1 MSARILVVDDIEANR
16 RLLQAK
22 LEAQYHSVILAC
34 NGPDALEKARTTD
47 PEIILL
53 DVMMPGMDGYEVCRR
68 LKADPVTAHIP
79 VVMVTALSD
88 TEDRVRGLDAG
99 AEDFLTK
106 PVDDFL
112 LTSRINT
119 LMRYNAVTSELRQR
133 EASGLK
139 TGAMEDSAQ
148 EDVEGPARV
157 FLIDDN
163 PRTSA
168 RIATLLRED
177 GHKVMT
183 LLESGNMGDL
193 AKERTDVLLVS
204 LLSKSFDPLKL
215 CAHFKTNDV
224 TRAVSIL
231 LICDPLE
238 RAKAVKGLEI
248 GASDM
253 IMAPVDTQEL
263 LARVRTQT
271 RRTRYVEILRERV
284 DRGLEL
290 SVIDQLTGLYNRR
303 YMTSQLQQYM
313 HRAVMGGKPLSVM
326 MLDIDHFKPIN
337 DTHGH
342 QAGDEVLQELADRLR
357 HNIRP
362 MDVAC
367 RPGGEEFLVILPE
380 TPEELACAAA
390 ERVRK
395 AIAADPFNV
404 LSETRQIAV
413 TVSAGVSSLLGP
425 NDTMAELL
433 NRADTALYQA
443 KSAGRNRVK
452 SLAA

>member
-168 RIATLLRED
+168 RIAALLRED

-452 SLAA
+452 SIAA

>member
-22 LEAQYHSVILAC
+22 LEAQYHSVLLASS
-34 NGPDALEKARTTD
+34 GPQAIEIANAHD

-68 LKADPVTAHIP
+68 LKANPATSHIP

-88 TEDRVRGLDAG
+88 AEDRVRGLDAG

-112 LTSRINT
+112 LNSRVST
-119 LMRYNAVTSELRQR
+119 LMRYNAVTSELRKR

-139 TGAMEDSAQ
+139 TGA
-148 EDVEGPARV
+148 VEAALVDEATVSARV

-163 PRTSA
+163 PRSSS
-168 RIATLLRED
+168 RIAGMLREQ
-177 GHKVMT
+177 GHRVMT
-183 LLESGNMGDL
+183 LLESGSMGDL
-193 AKERTDVLLVS
+193 AKERTDVLLIS
-204 LLSKSFDPLKL
+204 LLSTSFDPLKL
-215 CAHFKTNDV
+215 CAHFKTSEV

-248 GASDM
+248 GASDV
-253 IMAPVDTQEL
+253 IMAPIDKQEL

-303 YMTSQLQQYM
+303 YMNNQLQQFM
-313 HRAVMGGKPLSVM
+313 HRAVIGNKPLSVM
-326 MLDIDHFKPIN
+326 MLDIDHFKHIN
-337 DTHGH
+337 DTYGH
-342 QAGDEVLQELADRLR
+342 QAGDEVLQEIAERLR
-357 HNIRP
+357 QNVRP
-362 MDVAC
+362 MDVVC
-367 RPGGEEFLVILPE
+367 RPGGEEFLVILPD
-380 TPEELACAAA
+380 TSGDLACAAA
-390 ERVRK
+390 ERVRR
-395 AIAADPFNV
+395 AVAAGTFSV
-404 LSETRQIAV
+404 LGDSRHVSV
-413 TVSAGVSSLLGP
+413 TISAGVSSLNGVD
-425 NDTMAELL
+425 DTMAELMG
-433 NRADTALYQA
+433 RADSALYQA
-443 KSAGRNRVK
+443 KSAGRNRVE
-452 SLAA
+452 SIAA

>member
-1 MSARILVVDDIEANR
+1 MSARILIVDDIEANR
-16 RLLQAK
+16 KLLAAK
-22 LEAQYHSVILAC
+22 LEAQYHTVLLAE
-34 NGPDALEKARTTD
+34 NGPQALEIAKAKD

-68 LKADPVTAHIP
+68 LKADPVTNHIP

-106 PVDDFL
+106 PIDDFVL
-112 LTSRINT
+112 NSRVNALI
-119 LMRYNAVTSELRQR
+119 RYNTVTSELRQR
-133 EASGLK
+133 EASGIRA
-139 TGAMEDSAQ
+139 GAMESIDP
-148 EDVEGPARV
+148 EEVDRPARV
-157 FLIDDN
+157 FVIDDN

-168 RIATLLRED
+168 RIAGILRD
-177 GHKVMT
+177 AGHKVMT
-183 LLESGNMGDL
+183 LLEAGDMGEL
-193 AKERTDVLLVS
+193 ATERTDVLLLS

-215 CAHFKTNDV
+215 CAHFKSNDV

-231 LICDPLE
+231 LICDPLD
-238 RAKAVKGLEI
+238 RVRAVKGMEI

-253 IMAPVDTQEL
+253 IMAPIDRQEL
-263 LARVRTQT
+263 LARIRTQT

-303 YMTSQLQQYM
+303 FMNNQLQQLM

-357 HNIRP
+357 QNIRP

-380 TPEELACAAA
+380 TPGELAMAAA
-390 ERVRK
+390 ERVRR
-395 AIAADPFNV
+395 AIAAEPFLV
-404 LSETRQIAV
+404 MSDTKSIKV

-425 NDTMAELL
+425 HDTIADMMK
-433 NRADTALYQA
+433 RADTALYQA
-443 KSAGRNRVK
+443 KSGGRNRVE
-452 SLAA
+452 SIAA

>member
-1 MSARILVVDDIEANR
+1 LEP
-16 RLLQAK
+16 AK
-22 LEAQYHSVILAC
+22 
-34 NGPDALEKARTTD
+34 EKD

-68 LKADPVTAHIP
+68 LKADPVTSHIP

-106 PVDDFL
+106 PIDDFVL
-112 LTSRINT
+112 NSRVNALI
-119 LMRYNAVTSELRQR
+119 RYNTVTSELRKR
-133 EASGLK
+133 EANGIRV
-139 TGAMEDSAQ
+139 GAMESADP
-148 EDVEGPARV
+148 EEVDRPARV
-157 FLIDDN
+157 FVIDDN

-168 RIATLLRED
+168 RIAGILRD
-177 GHKVMT
+177 AGHKVMT
-183 LLESGNMGDL
+183 LLEAGDMGEL
-193 AKERTDVLLVS
+193 ATERTDVLLLS

-215 CAHFKTNDV
+215 CAHFKSSDV

-253 IMAPVDTQEL
+253 IMAPLDRQEL
-263 LARVRTQT
+263 LARIRTQT

-303 YMTSQLQQYM
+303 YMNNQLQQLM

-326 MLDIDHFKPIN
+326 MLDIDHF
-337 DTHGH
+337 
-342 QAGDEVLQELADRLR
+342 
-357 HNIRP
+357 
-362 MDVAC
+362 
-367 RPGGEEFLVILPE
+367 
-380 TPEELACAAA
+380 
-390 ERVRK
+390 
-395 AIAADPFNV
+395 
-404 LSETRQIAV
+404 
-413 TVSAGVSSLLGP
+413 
-425 NDTMAELL
+425 
-433 NRADTALYQA
+433 
-443 KSAGRNRVK
+443 
-452 SLAA
+452 

>member
-1 MSARILVVDDIEANR
+1 MSARILIVDDIEANR

-22 LEAQYHSVILAC
+22 LEAQYHSVILASS
-34 NGPDALEKARTTD
+34 GPQALEMAQTHD

-112 LTSRINT
+112 LNSRVNT
-119 LMRYNAVTSELRQR
+119 LMRYNAVTSELRKR

-139 TGAMEDSAQ
+139 TGAMEIGAGD
-148 EDVEGPARV
+148 ETDGPARV

-168 RIATLLRED
+168 RVATMLREN

-183 LLESGNMGDL
+183 LLESANMGDL
-193 AKERTDVLLVS
+193 AQERTDVLLVS

-231 LICDPLE
+231 LICDPLD
-238 RAKAVKGLEI
+238 RAKAVKGMEI
-248 GASDM
+248 GASDT
-253 IMAPVDTQEL
+253 IMAPVDAPEL
-263 LARVRTQT
+263 LARVRAQA

-290 SVIDQLTGLYNRR
+290 SVIDQLTGLFNRR

-313 HRAVMGGKPLSVM
+313 QRAVMGGKPLSVM
-326 MLDIDHFKPIN
+326 MLDIDHFKLIN

-357 HNIRP
+357 QNIRQV
-362 MDVAC
+362 DVAC
-367 RPGGEEFLVILPE
+367 RQGGEEFLVILPE
-380 TPEELACAAA
+380 TPGEQAFAAA

-395 AIAADPFNV
+395 AIAAGVFSV
-404 LSETRQIAV
+404 LRDTQQVSV
-413 TVSAGVSSLLGP
+413 TVSAGVASLQGP
-425 NDTMAELL
+425 NDTMAELIA
-433 NRADTALYQA
+433 RADAALYQA
-443 KSAGRNRVK
+443 KAAGRNCVQ
-452 SLAA
+452 SIAA

>member
-1 MSARILVVDDIEANR
+1 MSARILIVDDIEANR

-22 LEAQYHSVILAC
+22 LEAQYHSVILAS
-34 NGPDALEKARTTD
+34 NGPQAIDMAREHD

-68 LKADPVTAHIP
+68 LKADPVTSHIP

-88 TEDRVRGLDAG
+88 AEDRVRGLDAG

-112 LTSRINT
+112 LNSRVNT
-119 LMRYNAVTSELRQR
+119 LMRYNAVTSELRKR

-139 TGAMEDSAQ
+139 TGAVDGVTED
-148 EDVEGPARV
+148 EVDRPARV

-168 RIATLLRED
+168 RIATVLRD
-177 GHKVMT
+177 HGHKVMT
-183 LLESGNMGDL
+183 LLESGSMGDL
-193 AKERTDVLLVS
+193 AQERTDVLLVS
-204 LLSKSFDPLKL
+204 LLSKTFDPLKL

-253 IMAPVDTQEL
+253 IMAPIDTQEL

-290 SVIDQLTGLYNRR
+290 SLIDQLTGLYNRR
-303 YMTSQLQQYM
+303 YMTNQLQQYM

-326 MLDIDHFKPIN
+326 MLDIDHFKLIN

-357 HNIRP
+357 QNIRP

-380 TPEELACAAA
+380 TPGDLAYAAA
-390 ERVRK
+390 ERVRR
-395 AIAADPFNV
+395 AIAAGKFNV
-404 LSETRQIAV
+404 LSDTREVAV
-413 TVSAGVSSLLGP
+413 TVSAGVSALLGP
-425 NDTMAELL
+425 HDTMADLL
-433 NRADTALYQA
+433 ARADSALYAA
-443 KSAGRNRVK
+443 KSAGRNRVE

>member
-1 MSARILVVDDIEANR
+1 MSARILIVDDIEANR

-22 LEAQYHSVILAC
+22 LEAQYHSVLLAS
-34 NGPDALEKARTTD
+34 NGPQALDMAREHR

-68 LKADPVTAHIP
+68 LKADVATSHIP

-112 LTSRINT
+112 LTSRVNT

-133 EASGLK
+133 EANGLK
-139 TGAMEDSAQ
+139 SGAMEDNEPSEINQ
-148 EDVEGPARV
+148 PARV

-168 RIATLLRED
+168 RIATVLRD
-177 GHKVMT
+177 NGHKVAT
-183 LLESGNMGDL
+183 LLESGDMGAL
-193 AKERTDVLLVS
+193 AQERTDVLLVS
-204 LLSKSFDPLKL
+204 LLAKSFDPLKL

-303 YMTSQLQQYM
+303 YMTNQLQQYM
-313 HRAVMGGKPLSVM
+313 HRAVMGTKPLSIV

-367 RPGGEEFLVILPE
+367 RPGGEEFLIILPE
-380 TPEELACAAA
+380 TPGELACAAA
-390 ERVRK
+390 ERIRRS
-395 AIAADPFNV
+395 IAADVFNV
-404 LSETRQIAV
+404 LSDTRQISV
-413 TVSAGVSSLLGP
+413 TVSAGVASLQGP

-433 NRADTALYQA
+433 ARADSALYQA
-443 KSAGRNRVK
+443 KSGGRNRVET
-452 SLAA
+452 LAA

>member
-1 MSARILVVDDIEANR
+1 MSARILIVDDIEANR

-22 LEAQYHSVILAC
+22 LEAQYHSVILAS
-34 NGPDALEKARTTD
+34 NGPQALEMARTHD

-68 LKADPVTAHIP
+68 LKADPVTSHIP

-112 LTSRINT
+112 LNSRVNA
-119 LMRYNAVTSELRQR
+119 LMRYSAVTSELRKR

-139 TGAMEDSAQ
+139 AGAVDGV
-148 EDVEGPARV
+148 VEEKVDRPARV

-168 RIATLLRED
+168 RIATVLRD
-177 GHKVMT
+177 HGHKVMT
-183 LLESGNMGDL
+183 LLESGSMGDL
-193 AKERTDVLLVS
+193 AQERTDVLLVS
-204 LLSKSFDPLKL
+204 LLSKTFDPLKL
-215 CAHFKTNDV
+215 CAHFKSNDV

-303 YMTSQLQQYM
+303 YMNNQLQQYM

-326 MLDIDHFKPIN
+326 MLDIDHFKKIN

-380 TPEELACAAA
+380 TPGELAYAAA
-390 ERVRK
+390 ERVRRS
-395 AIAADPFNV
+395 IAAGKFNV
-404 LSETRQIAV
+404 LSDTREIEV

-425 NDTMAELL
+425 NDTMADLL
-433 NRADTALYQA
+433 ARADSALYAA
-443 KSAGRNRVK
+443 KSAGRNRVET
-452 SLAA
+452 LAA

>member
-22 LEAQYHSVILAC
+22 LEAQYHSVILASS
-34 NGPDALEKARTTD
+34 GPQALEMAKLHD

-88 TEDRVRGLDAG
+88 SEDRVRGLDAG

-112 LTSRINT
+112 LNSRVNT
-119 LMRYNAVTSELRQR
+119 LMRYNAVTSELRKR

-139 TGAMEDSAQ
+139 TGAVDNGGAGETD
-148 EDVEGPARV
+148 GPARV

-168 RIATLLRED
+168 RIATLLREH

-193 AKERTDVLLVS
+193 AQERTDVLL
-204 LLSKSFDPLKL
+204 LSMLSTSFDPLKL

-238 RAKAVKGLEI
+238 RAKAAKGLEI

-271 RRTRYVEILRERV
+271 RRTRYVGILRERV

-380 TPEELACAAA
+380 TPGELAFAAA

-395 AIAADPFNV
+395 AIAADVFSV
-404 LSETRQIAV
+404 LGDTQKISV

-425 NDTMAELL
+425 EDTMAELL
-433 NRADTALYQA
+433 ARADSALYQA
-443 KSAGRNRVK
+443 KAAGRNRVQA
-452 SLAA
+452 LAA

>member
-1 MSARILVVDDIEANR
+1 MSARILIVDDIEANR

-22 LEAQYHSVILAC
+22 LEAQYHSVILAS
-34 NGPDALEKARTTD
+34 NGPQAIDMAREHD

-68 LKADPVTAHIP
+68 LKADPVTSHIP

-88 TEDRVRGLDAG
+88 AEDRVRGLDAG

-112 LTSRINT
+112 LYSRVNT
-119 LMRYNAVTSELRQR
+119 LMRYNAVTSELRKR

-139 TGAMEDSAQ
+139 TGAVDGVTED
-148 EDVEGPARV
+148 EVDRPARV

-168 RIATLLRED
+168 RIATVLRD
-177 GHKVMT
+177 HGHKVMT
-183 LLESGNMGDL
+183 LLESGSMGDL
-193 AKERTDVLLVS
+193 AQERTDVLLVS
-204 LLSKSFDPLKL
+204 LLSKTFDPLKL

-253 IMAPVDTQEL
+253 IMAPIDTQEL

-290 SVIDQLTGLYNRR
+290 SLIDQLTGLYNRR
-303 YMTSQLQQYM
+303 YMTNQLQQYM

-326 MLDIDHFKPIN
+326 MLDIDHFKLIN

-357 HNIRP
+357 QNIRP

-380 TPEELACAAA
+380 TPGDLAYAAA
-390 ERVRK
+390 ERVRR
-395 AIAADPFNV
+395 AIAAGKFNV
-404 LSETRQIAV
+404 LSDTREVAV
-413 TVSAGVSSLLGP
+413 TVSAGVSALLGP
-425 NDTMAELL
+425 HDTMADLL
-433 NRADTALYQA
+433 ARADSALYAA
-443 KSAGRNRVK
+443 KSAGRNRVE

>member
-68 LKADPVTAHIP
+68 LKADPLTAHIP

>member
-22 LEAQYHSVILAC
+22 LEAQYHTVFLASS
-34 NGPDALEKARTTD
+34 GPQALEMAMSNK

-68 LKADPVTAHIP
+68 LKADPVTSHIP

-112 LTSRINT
+112 LNSRVNT

-139 TGAMEDSAQ
+139 SGAVDGVDSPEIDRA
-148 EDVEGPARV
+148 ARV

-163 PRTSA
+163 PRTSS
-168 RIATLLRED
+168 RIADYLRED

-183 LLESGNMGDL
+183 LLESGSMGDL
-193 AKERTDVLLVS
+193 ATERTDVLLVS

-253 IMAPVDTQEL
+253 IMAPIDKQEL

-303 YMTSQLQQYM
+303 YMTNQLQQFM
-313 HRAVMGGKPLSVM
+313 QRAVMGSKPLSVM
-326 MLDIDHFKPIN
+326 MLDIDHFKRIN

-342 QAGDEVLQELADRLR
+342 QAGDEVLQEIADRLR
-357 HNIRP
+357 QNVRP
-362 MDVAC
+362 MDVVC

-380 TPEELACAAA
+380 TNGELACAAA
-390 ERVRK
+390 ERVRRS
-395 AIAADPFNV
+395 IASGEFSV
-404 LSETRQIAV
+404 LSDTLQVSI
-413 TVSAGVSSLLGP
+413 TVSAGVASLLGP
-425 NDTMAELL
+425 NDTMSDLIG
-433 NRADTALYQA
+433 RADSALYQA
-443 KSAGRNRVK
+443 KSSGRNRVE
-452 SLAA
+452 SIAA

>member
-22 LEAQYHSVILAC
+22 LEAQYHSVLLASS
-34 NGPDALEKARTTD
+34 GPQAIEIANAHD

-68 LKADPVTAHIP
+68 LKANPATSHIP

-88 TEDRVRGLDAG
+88 AEDRVRGLDAG

-112 LTSRINT
+112 LNSRVST
-119 LMRYNAVTSELRQR
+119 LMRYNAVTSELRKR

-139 TGAMEDSAQ
+139 TGA
-148 EDVEGPARV
+148 VEAALVDEATVSARV

-163 PRTSA
+163 PRSSS
-168 RIATLLRED
+168 RIAGMLREQ
-177 GHKVMT
+177 GHRVMT
-183 LLESGNMGDL
+183 LLESGSMGDL
-193 AKERTDVLLVS
+193 AKERTDVLLIS
-204 LLSKSFDPLKL
+204 LLSTSFDPLKL
-215 CAHFKTNDV
+215 CAHFKTSEV

-238 RAKAVKGLEI
+238 RAKAIKGLEI
-248 GASDM
+248 GASDV
-253 IMAPVDTQEL
+253 IMAPIDKQEL

-303 YMTSQLQQYM
+303 YMNNQLQQFM
-313 HRAVMGGKPLSVM
+313 HRAVIGNKPLSVM
-326 MLDIDHFKPIN
+326 MLDIDHFKHIN
-337 DTHGH
+337 DTYGH
-342 QAGDEVLQELADRLR
+342 QAGDEVLQEIAERLR
-357 HNIRP
+357 QNVRP
-362 MDVAC
+362 MDVVC
-367 RPGGEEFLVILPE
+367 RPGGEEFLVILPD
-380 TPEELACAAA
+380 TAGDLACAAA
-390 ERVRK
+390 ERVRR
-395 AIAADPFNV
+395 AVAAGTFSV
-404 LSETRQIAV
+404 LGDSRQVSV
-413 TVSAGVSSLLGP
+413 TISAGVSSLNGVD
-425 NDTMAELL
+425 DTMAELMG
-433 NRADTALYQA
+433 RADSALYQA
-443 KSAGRNRVK
+443 KSAGRNRVERT
-452 SLAA
+452 AA

>member
-22 LEAQYHSVILAC
+22 LEALYHSVILASS
-34 NGPDALEKARTTD
+34 GLQALEIAKSQD

-88 TEDRVRGLDAG
+88 AEDRVRGLDAG

-112 LTSRINT
+112 LTSRVNT
-119 LMRYNAVTSELRQR
+119 LMRYNAVTSELRKR

-139 TGAMEDSAQ
+139 TGAMENSGN
-148 EDVEGPARV
+148 EEPEGPARV

-168 RIATLLRED
+168 RIATLLRD
-177 GHKVMT
+177 NGHKVMT
-183 LLESGNMGDL
+183 LLESRDMGDL
-193 AKERTDVLLVS
+193 AQERTDVLLLS

-313 HRAVMGGKPLSVM
+313 HRALMGGKPLSVM

-367 RPGGEEFLVILPE
+367 RRGGEEFLVILPE
-380 TPEELACAAA
+380 TQGELAFAAA

-395 AIAADPFNV
+395 AIAADVFSV
-404 LSETRQIAV
+404 LSDTQQISV
-413 TVSAGVSSLLGP
+413 TVSAGVASLQGP
-425 NDTMAELL
+425 HDTMAELIA
-433 NRADTALYQA
+433 RADSALYQA
-443 KSAGRNRVK
+443 KAAGRNRVQ

>member
-34 NGPDALEKARTTD
+34 NGPEALEKARTND

-88 TEDRVRGLDAG
+88 SEDRVRGLDAG

-119 LMRYNAVTSELRQR
+119 LMRYGAVTSELRQR

-139 TGAMEDSAQ
+139 TGAMEVSAQ
-148 EDVEGPARV
+148 EDIEGPARV
-157 FLIDDN
+157 LLIDDN

-168 RIATLLRED
+168 RIAALLRED

-193 AKERTDVLLVS
+193 GKERTDVLLVS

-224 TRAVSIL
+224 TRGVSIL

-248 GASDM
+248 GASDL

-271 RRTRYVEILRERV
+271 HRTRYVEILRGRV

-326 MLDIDHFKPIN
+326 MLDIDHFKPVN

-342 QAGDEVLQELADRLR
+342 RAGDEVLQALADRLR

-380 TPEELACAAA
+380 TPGELACAAA

-395 AIAADPFNV
+395 AIAEDPFNV
-404 LSETRQIAV
+404 LGATRRISV
-413 TVSAGVSSLLGP
+413 TVSAGVSSLLGRD
-425 NDTMAELL
+425 DTMAELL

-452 SLAA
+452 SIAA

>member
-1 MSARILVVDDIEANR
+1 MSARILVVDDIDANR
-16 RLLQAK
+16 RLLQAR

-34 NGPDALEKARTTD
+34 NGPEALEKARTMD

-88 TEDRVRGLDAG
+88 IEDRVRGLAAG

-119 LMRYNAVTSELRQR
+119 LMRYSAVTSELRRR

-139 TGAMEDSAQ
+139 TGAMEGPAQ

-163 PRTSA
+163 PPTSA
-168 RIATLLRED
+168 RIAALLRED
-177 GHKVMT
+177 GHKVVT

-193 AKERTDVLLVS
+193 ARERTDVLLVS

-238 RAKAVKGLEI
+238 RARAVRGLEI
-248 GASDM
+248 GASDI

-263 LARVRTQT
+263 LARIRTQT
-271 RRTRYVEILRERV
+271 HRTRYVEILRGRV

-313 HRAVMGGKPLSVM
+313 HRAVTDGKPLSVM
-326 MLDIDHFKPIN
+326 MLDIDHFKPVN

-342 QAGDEVLQELADRLR
+342 RAGDEVLQALADRLR

-380 TPEELACAAA
+380 TPGELACAAA
-390 ERVRK
+390 ERVRR
-395 AIAADPFNV
+395 AVAADPFKV
-404 LSETRQIAV
+404 LSETREIAV
-413 TVSAGVSSLLGP
+413 TVSAGVSSLLGKD
-425 NDTMAELL
+425 DTMAELL

-452 SLAA
+452 SIAA

>member
-1 MSARILVVDDIEANR
+1 MSARILIVDDIEANR

-22 LEAQYHSVILAC
+22 LEAQYHSVLLAS
-34 NGPDALEKARTTD
+34 NGPQALEMAAEHD

-53 DVMMPGMDGYEVCRR
+53 DVMMPGMDGFEVCRR
-68 LKADPVTAHIP
+68 LKANPATNHIP

-88 TEDRVRGLDAG
+88 AEDRVRGLDAG

-106 PVDDFL
+106 PIDDFL
-112 LTSRINT
+112 LNSRINT
-119 LMRYNAVTSELRQR
+119 LMRYNAVTSELRKR

-139 TGAMEDSAQ
+139 GSGGED
-148 EDVEGPARV
+148 EPVDEGDAASRI

-168 RIATLLRED
+168 RIAGMLREN

-183 LLESGNMGDL
+183 LLESGSMGDL

-204 LLSKSFDPLKL
+204 LLSTSFDPLKL
-215 CAHFKTNDV
+215 CAHFKANDV
-224 TRAVSIL
+224 TRPVSIL

-238 RAKAVKGLEI
+238 RSKAVKGLEI

-253 IMAPVDTQEL
+253 IMTPIDKLEL

-303 YMTSQLQQYM
+303 YMTNQLQQFM
-313 HRAVMGGKPLSVM
+313 QRAVMGKKPLSVM
-326 MLDIDHFKPIN
+326 MLDIDHFKLIN

-342 QAGDEVLQELADRLR
+342 QAGDEVLQEIADRLR
-357 HNIRP
+357 QNVRP
-362 MDVAC
+362 MDVVC

-380 TPEELACAAA
+380 TAGDLAYAAA
-390 ERVRK
+390 ERVRRSV
-395 AIAADPFNV
+395 ASPAFSV
-404 LSETRQIAV
+404 LNDSRQVSV
-413 TVSAGVSSLLGP
+413 TISAGVSSLLGA

-433 NRADTALYQA
+433 SRADAALYQA
-443 KSAGRNRVK
+443 KSGGRNRVE
-452 SLAA
+452 SIAA

>member
-1 MSARILVVDDIEANR
+1 MSARILIVDDIEANR

-22 LEAQYHSVILAC
+22 LEAQYHSVLLAS
-34 NGPDALEKARTTD
+34 NGPQALDMAREHK

-68 LKADPVTAHIP
+68 LKADAATNHIP

-112 LTSRINT
+112 LTSRVNT

-133 EASGLK
+133 EANGLK
-139 TGAMEDSAQ
+139 SGAMEGAEANEID
-148 EDVEGPARV
+148 EPARV

-168 RIATLLRED
+168 RIATVLRD
-177 GHKVMT
+177 HGHKVAT
-183 LLESGNMGDL
+183 LLESGSMGDL
-193 AKERTDVLLVS
+193 AQERTDVLLVS

-303 YMTSQLQQYM
+303 YMNNQLQQFM
-313 HRAVMGGKPLSVM
+313 HRAVMGGKPLSVV

-362 MDVAC
+362 MDIAC

-380 TPEELACAAA
+380 TPGELACAAA
-390 ERVRK
+390 ERVRR
-395 AIAADPFNV
+395 AIAADSFSV
-404 LSETRQIAV
+404 LSDTLQVSV
-413 TVSAGVSSLLGP
+413 TVSAGVASLQGP
-425 NDTMAELL
+425 NDTMAELIA
-433 NRADTALYQA
+433 RADSALYQA
-443 KSAGRNRVK
+443 KSGGRNRVET
-452 SLAA
+452 LAA

>member
-22 LEAQYHSVILAC
+22 LEAQYHSVTLASS
-34 NGPDALEKARTTD
+34 GPDALEKAQTHD

-68 LKADPVTAHIP
+68 LKANPVTRHIP

-88 TEDRVRGLDAG
+88 SEDRVRGLDAG

-112 LTSRINT
+112 LNSRVNT

-133 EASGLK
+133 EASGLR
-139 TGAMEDSAQ
+139 TGAVDGVGPEEADR
-148 EDVEGPARV
+148 PARV

-168 RIATLLRED
+168 RIANVLREN
-177 GHKVMT
+177 GHMVAT
-183 LLESGNMGDL
+183 LLEAGNMGDL
-193 AKERTDVLLVS
+193 AQERTDVLLVS
-204 LLSKSFDPLKL
+204 LLTRSFDPLKL

-271 RRTRYVEILRERV
+271 RRTRYVEILRDRV

-303 YMTSQLQQYM
+303 YMTNQLQQYM

-326 MLDIDHFKPIN
+326 MIDIDHFKPIN

-380 TPEELACAAA
+380 TPGELAFAAA

-395 AIAADPFNV
+395 AIAADPFSV
-404 LSETRQIAV
+404 LGNARQIAV
-413 TVSAGVSSLLGP
+413 TVSAGVSSLQGP
-425 NDTMAELL
+425 DDTMAEFL

-443 KSAGRNRVK
+443 KSAGRNRVE

>member
-1 MSARILVVDDIEANR
+1 MSARILIVDDIEANR

-22 LEAQYHSVILAC
+22 LEAQYHSVILAS
-34 NGPDALEKARTTD
+34 NGPQALEMARAHD

-68 LKADPVTAHIP
+68 LKADPVTSHIP

-88 TEDRVRGLDAG
+88 VEDRVRGLDAG

-112 LTSRINT
+112 LNSRVNT
-119 LMRYNAVTSELRQR
+119 LMRYNAVTSELRKR

-139 TGAMEDSAQ
+139 AGAVDGAADDEVDR
-148 EDVEGPARV
+148 PARV

-168 RIATLLRED
+168 RIATVLRD
-177 GHKVMT
+177 NGHKVMT
-183 LLESGNMGDL
+183 LLESGSMGDL
-193 AKERTDVLLVS
+193 AQERTDVLLVS

-231 LICDPLE
+231 LICDPLD

-253 IMAPVDTQEL
+253 IMAPIDTQEL

-303 YMTSQLQQYM
+303 YMTNQLQQFM

-326 MLDIDHFKPIN
+326 MLDIDHFKRIN
-337 DTHGH
+337 DSHGH
-342 QAGDEVLQELADRLR
+342 QAGDEVLQEIADRLR
-357 HNIRP
+357 QNIRP

-380 TPEELACAAA
+380 TPGELAYAAA
-390 ERVRK
+390 ERVRR
-395 AIAADPFNV
+395 AIAAGTFNV
-404 LSETRQIAV
+404 LGDTREIAV
-413 TVSAGVSSLLGP
+413 TVSAGVSTLLGP
-425 NDTMAELL
+425 NDTMADLL
-433 NRADTALYQA
+433 ARADSALYAA
-443 KSAGRNRVK
+443 KSAGRNRVER
-452 SLAA
+452 LAA

>member
-204 LLSKSFDPLKL
+204 LLSKGFDPLKL

>member
-16 RLLQAK
+16 KLLAAK
-22 LEAQYHSVILAC
+22 LEAQYHSVLLAS
-34 NGPDALEKARTTD
+34 NGPQALEMASEHK

-68 LKADPVTAHIP
+68 LKANLATSHIP

-88 TEDRVRGLDAG
+88 AEDRVRGLDAG

-112 LTSRINT
+112 LNSRVNT

-133 EASGLK
+133 EANGLK
-139 TGAMEDSAQ
+139 TGA
-148 EDVEGPARV
+148 VEGAEEDAVDRPARV

-168 RIATLLRED
+168 RTAALLREH

-193 AKERTDVLLVS
+193 AQERTDVLLLS

-253 IMAPVDTQEL
+253 IMAPIDTQEL
-263 LARVRTQT
+263 IARVRTQT

-303 YMTSQLQQYM
+303 YMTNQLQQFM
-313 HRAVMGGKPLSVM
+313 HRAVKGGKPLSVM
-326 MLDIDHFKPIN
+326 MLDIDHFKRIN
-337 DTHGH
+337 DTLGH
-342 QAGDEVLQELADRLR
+342 QAGDEVIQELADRLR
-357 HNIRP
+357 QNVRP

-380 TPEELACAAA
+380 TPGELACAAA
-390 ERVRK
+390 ERVRR
-395 AIAADPFNV
+395 AIAADDFNV
-404 LSETRQIAV
+404 LADTNQVSV
-413 TVSAGVSSLLGP
+413 TVSAGVATLLGAD
-425 NDTMAELL
+425 DTMAELL
-433 NRADTALYQA
+433 ARADTALYQA
-443 KSAGRNRVK
+443 KSGGRNRVE
-452 SLAA
+452 SIAA

>member
-22 LEAQYHSVILAC
+22 LEAQYHSVILASG
-34 NGPDALEKARTTD
+34 GPQALEIAKSQD

-112 LTSRINT
+112 LNSRVNT
-119 LMRYNAVTSELRQR
+119 LMRYNAVTSELRKR

-139 TGAMEDSAQ
+139 TGAMENGGD
-148 EDVEGPARV
+148 EEPEGPARV

-168 RIATLLRED
+168 RIATLLRD
-177 GHKVMT
+177 NGHKVMT

-193 AKERTDVLLVS
+193 AQERTDVLLLS

-313 HRAVMGGKPLSVM
+313 HRALMGGKPLSVM

-380 TPEELACAAA
+380 TPGELAFAAA

-395 AIAADPFNV
+395 AIAANVFNV
-404 LSETRQIAV
+404 LSDTQQISV
-413 TVSAGVSSLLGP
+413 TVSAGVASLQGP
-425 NDTMAELL
+425 QDTMAELIA
-433 NRADTALYQA
+433 RADSALYQA
-443 KSAGRNRVK
+443 KAAGRNRVQT
-452 SLAA
+452 LAA

>member
-1 MSARILVVDDIEANR
+1 MSARILIVDDIEANR

-22 LEAQYHSVILAC
+22 LEAQYHTVLLASD
-34 NGPDALEKARTTD
+34 GLQALRMAREYD

-68 LKADPVTAHIP
+68 LKAAPVTSHIP

-88 TEDRVRGLDAG
+88 AEDRVRGLDAG

-112 LTSRINT
+112 LNSRVNT
-119 LMRYNAVTSELRQR
+119 LMRYSAVTSELRKR
-133 EASGLK
+133 EANGLRA
-139 TGAMEDSAQ
+139 GAVHVPSTHELDRSARIF
-148 EDVEGPARV
+148 V
-157 FLIDDN
+157 IDDN

-168 RIATLLRED
+168 RIAALLRD
-177 GHKVMT
+177 NGHKVIT
-183 LLESGNMGDL
+183 LLESGNMGDM
-193 AKERTDVLLVS
+193 AQERTDVLLVS
-204 LLSKSFDPLKL
+204 LLSRSFDPLKL
-215 CAHFKTNDV
+215 CAHFMTNEV

-253 IMAPVDTQEL
+253 IMTPIDPQEL

-271 RRTRYVEILRERV
+271 RRTRYVDILRHRV

-303 YMTSQLQQYM
+303 YMTHQLQQFM
-313 HRAVMGGKPLSVM
+313 QRSVMGAEPLSVM
-326 MLDIDHFKPIN
+326 MLDIDHFKRIN

-342 QAGDEVLQELADRLR
+342 QAGDEVLQEVADRLR
-357 HNIRP
+357 QNIRP

-380 TPEELACAAA
+380 TPGDMAFAAA
-390 ERVRK
+390 ERVRR
-395 AIAADPFNV
+395 AVAACEFSV
-404 LSETRQIAV
+404 LGNSRHVDV
-413 TVSAGVSSLLGP
+413 TISAGVSSLLGP
-425 NDTMAELL
+425 HDTMAELL

-443 KSAGRNRVK
+443 KSAGRNRVQTI
-452 SLAA
+452 AA

>member
-22 LEAQYHSVILAC
+22 LEAQYHSVILASS
-34 NGPDALEKARTTD
+34 GPQALEIAKAQD

-112 LTSRINT
+112 LTSRVNT
-119 LMRYNAVTSELRQR
+119 LMRYNAVTSELRKR

-139 TGAMEDSAQ
+139 TGAVENGGAD
-148 EDVEGPARV
+148 EPEGPARV

-168 RIATLLRED
+168 RIATLLRD
-177 GHKVMT
+177 NGHKVMT

-193 AKERTDVLLVS
+193 AQERTDVLILS

-380 TPEELACAAA
+380 TPGELAFAAA

-395 AIAADPFNV
+395 AIAADAFSV
-404 LSETRQIAV
+404 LSDTTRISV
-413 TVSAGVSSLLGP
+413 TVSAGVASLQGP
-425 NDTMAELL
+425 QDTMAELIA
-433 NRADTALYQA
+433 RADSALYQA
-443 KSAGRNRVK
+443 KAAGRNRVQT
-452 SLAA
+452 LAA

>member
-1 MSARILVVDDIEANR
+1 MSARILIVDDIEANR

-22 LEAQYHSVILAC
+22 LEAQYHSVILAS
-34 NGPDALEKARTTD
+34 NGPQAIEMAREHD

-68 LKADPVTAHIP
+68 LKADPVTSHIP

-88 TEDRVRGLDAG
+88 AEDRVRGLDAG

-112 LTSRINT
+112 LNSRVNT
-119 LMRYNAVTSELRQR
+119 LMRYSAVTSELRKR

-139 TGAMEDSAQ
+139 TGAVDGVTED
-148 EDVEGPARV
+148 EVDRPARV

-168 RIATLLRED
+168 RIATVLRD
-177 GHKVMT
+177 HGHKVMT
-183 LLESGNMGDL
+183 LLESGSMGDL
-193 AKERTDVLLVS
+193 AQERTDVLLVS
-204 LLSKSFDPLKL
+204 LLSKTFDPLKL

-238 RAKAVKGLEI
+238 RAKAAKGLEI

-253 IMAPVDTQEL
+253 IMAPIDTQEL

-303 YMTSQLQQYM
+303 YMTNQLQQYM

-326 MLDIDHFKPIN
+326 MLDIDHFKLIN

-357 HNIRP
+357 QNIRP

-380 TPEELACAAA
+380 TPGDLAYAAA
-390 ERVRK
+390 ERVRR
-395 AIAADPFNV
+395 AIAAGKFNV
-404 LSETRQIAV
+404 LSDTREVAV
-413 TVSAGVSSLLGP
+413 TVSAGVSALLGP
-425 NDTMAELL
+425 HDTMADLL
-433 NRADTALYQA
+433 ARADSALYAA
-443 KSAGRNRVK
+443 KSAGRNRVE

>member
-1 MSARILVVDDIEANR
+1 MSARILVVDDIDANR
-16 RLLQAK
+16 RLLQAR

-34 NGPDALEKARTTD
+34 NGPEALEKARTMD

-88 TEDRVRGLDAG
+88 IEDRVRGLAAG

-119 LMRYNAVTSELRQR
+119 LMRYSAVTSELRRR

-139 TGAMEDSAQ
+139 TGAMEGPAQ
-148 EDVEGPARV
+148 EDVDGPARV

-163 PRTSA
+163 PPTSA
-168 RIATLLRED
+168 RIAALLRED
-177 GHKVMT
+177 GHKVVT

-193 AKERTDVLLVS
+193 ASERTDVLLVS

-238 RAKAVKGLEI
+238 RARAVRGLEI
-248 GASDM
+248 GASDI

-263 LARVRTQT
+263 LARIRTQT
-271 RRTRYVEILRERV
+271 RRTRYVEILRGRV

-303 YMTSQLQQYM
+303 YMTSQLQLYM
-313 HRAVMGGKPLSVM
+313 HRAVTDGKPLSVM
-326 MLDIDHFKPIN
+326 MLDIDHFKPVN

-342 QAGDEVLQELADRLR
+342 QAGDEVLQALADRLR

-380 TPEELACAAA
+380 TPGELACATA

-395 AIAADPFNV
+395 AVAAGPFKV
-404 LSETRQIAV
+404 LSETREIAV
-413 TVSAGVSSLLGP
+413 TVSAGVSSLLGKD
-425 NDTMAELL
+425 DTIAELL

-452 SLAA
+452 SIAA

>member
-1 MSARILVVDDIEANR
+1 MSARILIVDDIEANR
-16 RLLQAK
+16 KLLAAK
-22 LEAQYHSVILAC
+22 LEAQYHTVLLAE
-34 NGPDALEKARTTD
+34 NGPQALEIAKAKD

-68 LKADPVTAHIP
+68 LKADPVTNHIP

-106 PVDDFL
+106 PIDDFVL
-112 LTSRINT
+112 NSRVNALI
-119 LMRYNAVTSELRQR
+119 RYNTVTSELRQR
-133 EASGLK
+133 EASGLRS
-139 TGAMEDSAQ
+139 GAMESVDG
-148 EDVEGPARV
+148 EEVDRPARV
-157 FLIDDN
+157 FVIDDN

-168 RIATLLRED
+168 RVAGILRD
-177 GHKVMT
+177 AGHKVMT
-183 LLESGNMGDL
+183 LLEAGDMGEL
-193 AKERTDVLLVS
+193 ATERTDVLLLS

-215 CAHFKTNDV
+215 CAHFKSSDV

-253 IMAPVDTQEL
+253 IMAPIDRQEL
-263 LARVRTQT
+263 LARIRTQT

-303 YMTSQLQQYM
+303 YMNNQLQQLM

-357 HNIRP
+357 QNIRP
-362 MDVAC
+362 MDVPC

-380 TPEELACAAA
+380 TPGELAMAAA
-390 ERVRK
+390 ERVRR
-395 AIAADPFNV
+395 AIAAEPFLV
-404 LSETRQIAV
+404 MSETKEIRV
-413 TVSAGVSSLLGP
+413 TVSAGVSSLLGAH
-425 NDTMAELL
+425 DTIADMMK
-433 NRADTALYQA
+433 RADTALYQA
-443 KSAGRNRVK
+443 KSGGRNRVE
-452 SLAA
+452 SIAA

>member
-22 LEAQYHSVILAC
+22 LEAQYHSVVLASS
-34 NGPDALEKARTTD
+34 GPQAIEMAQAHD

-112 LTSRINT
+112 LNSRVNT
-119 LMRYNAVTSELRQR
+119 LMRYNAVTSELRKR

-139 TGAMEDSAQ
+139 TGAMETAPDQ
-148 EDVEGPARV
+148 VEGPARV

-183 LLESGNMGDL
+183 LLESGDMGNL

-215 CAHFKTNDV
+215 CAHFKTNDA

-303 YMTSQLQQYM
+303 YMSNQLQQYM
-313 HRAVMGGKPLSVM
+313 HRAVMGSKPLSVM
-326 MLDIDHFKPIN
+326 MLDIDHFKRIN

-362 MDVAC
+362 MDVPC

-380 TPEELACAAA
+380 TPGELAFAAA

-395 AIAADPFNV
+395 SIAADTFNV

-413 TVSAGVSSLLGP
+413 TVSAGVASLLGP
-425 NDTMAELL
+425 QDTMAELIA
-433 NRADTALYQA
+433 RADAALYQA
-443 KSAGRNRVK
+443 KSGGRNRVETI
-452 SLAA
+452 AA

>member
-22 LEAQYHSVILAC
+22 LEAQYHSVLLASS
-34 NGPDALEKARTTD
+34 GPQAIEIANAHD

-68 LKADPVTAHIP
+68 LKANPATSHIP

-88 TEDRVRGLDAG
+88 AEDRVRGLDAG

-112 LTSRINT
+112 LNSRVST
-119 LMRYNAVTSELRQR
+119 LMRYNAVTSELRKR

-139 TGAMEDSAQ
+139 TGA
-148 EDVEGPARV
+148 VEAALVDEATVSARV

-163 PRTSA
+163 PRSSS
-168 RIATLLRED
+168 RIAGMLREQ
-177 GHKVMT
+177 GHRVMT
-183 LLESGNMGDL
+183 LLESGSMGDL
-193 AKERTDVLLVS
+193 AKERTDVLLIS
-204 LLSKSFDPLKL
+204 LLSTSFDPLKL
-215 CAHFKTNDV
+215 CAHFKTSEV

-238 RAKAVKGLEI
+238 RAKAIKGLEI
-248 GASDM
+248 GASDV
-253 IMAPVDTQEL
+253 IMAPIDKQEL

-303 YMTSQLQQYM
+303 YMNNQLQQFM
-313 HRAVMGGKPLSVM
+313 HRAVIGNKPLSVM
-326 MLDIDHFKPIN
+326 MLDIDHFKHIN
-337 DTHGH
+337 DTYGH
-342 QAGDEVLQELADRLR
+342 QAGDEVLQEIAERLR
-357 HNIRP
+357 QNVRP
-362 MDVAC
+362 MDVVC
-367 RPGGEEFLVILPE
+367 RPGGEEFLVILPD
-380 TPEELACAAA
+380 TAGDLACAAA
-390 ERVRK
+390 ERVRR
-395 AIAADPFNV
+395 AVAAGTFSV
-404 LSETRQIAV
+404 LGDSRQVSV
-413 TVSAGVSSLLGP
+413 TISAGVSSLNGVD
-425 NDTMAELL
+425 DTMAELMG
-433 NRADTALYQA
+433 RADSALYQA
-443 KSAGRNRVK
+443 KSAGRNRVERI
-452 SLAA
+452 AA